1 MKETKKD
8 TLKLPTTSAEPL
20 TGNASTGKLVPFV
33 CSSSLNMHYMI
44 LRIMIWFVIEGRDKG

>member
-8 TLKLPTTSAEPL
+8 TLKLPSTSAEPL

-33 CSSSLNMHYMI
+33 CSSCLNEYALYDFKDHDM
-44 LRIMIWFVIEGRDKG
+44 VCD